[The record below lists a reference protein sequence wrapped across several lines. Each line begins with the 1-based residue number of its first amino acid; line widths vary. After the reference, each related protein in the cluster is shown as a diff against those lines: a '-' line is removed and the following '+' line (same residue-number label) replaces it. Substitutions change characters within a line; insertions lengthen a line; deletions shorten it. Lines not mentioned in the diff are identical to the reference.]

1 MKKLLLTFAV
11 LLGFALPGLAETVL
25 FYAPTF
31 DKSSVTADETVCV
44 GTDGS
49 TSTGTALA
57 NGEKIG
63 EFIKLTLSKGGN
75 SNNGVGIFSKGKD
88 FRMYPDNTAVF
99 TPAEGVK
106 ITEIEFV
113 ATGNSYVIKGNYK
126 LASSTE
132 SKSIPSAS
140 ATSVICKFEGGINE
154 AITFTPNNT
163 SRSKYILVT
172 YTKESTGPV
181 DFEPAFKNQAYTIY
195 KDENLDINSLITV
208 NTPPSVTYALPEGTT
223 AIEQTA
229 NGVFVG
235 KEATAAPVTV
245 TASWEAVADK
255 WNAGSATFSISVMLQ
270 PVEFGSPY
278 TDMETPC
285 QTKNLETSETP
296 VTAADFWGN
305 MGSVEVM
312 YSYAEGNLALN
323 MASTDK
329 ITMTR
334 ENNDGTTDVVGEI
347 SATDETK
354 IMVMNPEDE
363 EDGMFYM
370 HFASL
375 TPEDEMDPTPVLPD
389 GLYTMTI
396 PAGFMLIDGAP
407 NLEYKAQWRVGKE
420 PVLVTE
426 TITRSNFTSTKT
438 GYNDASYTS
447 KKTGITY
454 DGFMYLDEKDKI
466 QLRAS
471 ASNNKSGIAVTGNP
485 NGYTLYKVDFK
496 WATNTTT
503 DRKLNMYVS
512 DEAYT
517 APSDLH
523 KSGLTVYSS
532 QTYTGDVDASF
543 GLANRKQYVGFR
555 SDKDPLFLESITLY
569 WIAPPAPTAPEFTLD
584 PTEEGAEYTDISNYG
599 HKVTITRE
607 EGVTYTYRLNEE
619 EIEKELAENLILTP
633 GAESGIGFGTINTM
647 VIVAKKGGQTV
658 ESEKAYFLTHPYA
671 SVSEGKIKLTSVAPA
686 EHNVKIYY
694 TIIDSAE
701 PQAIRATRAAGTEYA
716 APVTLTT
723 GQKIQYWAEAAHPVN
738 AGETLKSAVVT
749 NSLKD
754 DGTLVGV
761 DSIEA
766 DENAPV
772 EFYTIDGLRV
782 AEPENGLYI
791 VRQGNKVYKVVIRK

>member
-11 LLGFALPGLAETVL
+11 LLGFALPGLAANLVFDFSSNKPSWMPSGSNSSQVTKT
-25 FYAPTF
+25 APNGIDVTF
-31 DKSSVTADETVCV
+31 AKNSYYNTAGYLMIKTNSSVTISPNINFKEINVT
-44 GTDGS
+44 TSNSIGS
-49 TSTGTALA
+49 TAKMS
-57 NGEKIG
+57 
-63 EFIKLTLSKGGN
+63 IKLGNTLYGSDKAIGTKNTTFTFTNESVTNANTEVSFNATTGN
-75 SNNGVGIFSKGKD
+75 SQI
-88 FRMYPDNTAVF
+88 
-99 TPAEGVK
+99 VK
-106 ITEIEFV
+106 IEFV
-113 ATGNSYVIKGNYK
+113 
-126 LASSTE
+126 
-132 SKSIPSAS
+132 
-140 ATSVICKFEGGINE
+140 E
-154 AITFTPNNT
+154 AEP
-163 SRSKYILVT
+163 
-172 YTKESTGPV
+172 TGPV
-181 DFEPAFKNQAYTIY
+181 DFEPAFKDQAYTIY

-255 WNAGSATFSISVMLQ
+255 WNAGSATFTIGVQLQ

-296 VTAADFWGN
+296 VPAADFWGN
-305 MGSVEVM
+305 MGSIEVM
-312 YSYAEGNLALN
+312 YSYAAGNLALN
-323 MASTDK
+323 TASTDK

-347 SATDETK
+347 SATDET
-354 IMVMNPEDE
+354 ILVMNPEDGG
-363 EDGMFYM
+363 DGMFYM
-370 HFASL
+370 HFAAL
-375 TPEDEMDPTPVLPD
+375 TSDDEMDPTPVLPD

-407 NLEYKAQWRVGKE
+407 NLEYKAQWRVGE
-420 PVLVTE
+420 APVIITE
-426 TITRSNFTSTKT
+426 TLKRADFTSTKT
-438 GYNDASYTS
+438 GYNYASYTS
-447 KKTGITY
+447 EKTGIEY
-454 DGFMYLDEKDKI
+454 YAYIYLTRKESFQIKADAG
-466 QLRAS
+466 L
-471 ASNNKSGIAVTGNP
+471 SGIVTKSNK
-485 NGYTLYKVDFK
+485 NGYILQKVDIE
-496 WATNTTT
+496 WDNETANG
-503 DRKLNMYVS
+503 RQLNMYVS
-512 DEAYT
+512 DKAYT
-517 APSDLH
+517 APSDLF
-523 KSGLTVYSS
+523 SGVTPAGTL
-532 QTYTGDVDASF
+532 TYTKNEDNASF
-543 GLANRKQYVGFR
+543 GALSGENAGKNYVGFR
-555 SDKDPLFLESITLY
+555 ANANAQYITSITLY

-599 HKVTITRE
+599 HSVTIARE

-647 VIVAKKGGQTV
+647 VIVAKKGDQTV

-716 APVTLTT
+716 APVKLTT

-738 AGETLKSAVVT
+738 EGETLKSAVVT

-772 EFYTIDGLRV
+772 EFYTIDGMRV

-791 VRQGNKVYKVVIRK
+791 VRQGNKVYKVIIRK